1 MSKAARL
8 AEHRTA
14 GEFQWRS
21 LRPRVAS
28 VSVRGV
34 RDDKSLLLL
43 LLFVWKVPT
52 SS

>member
-1 MSKAARL
+1 
-8 AEHRTA
+8 
-14 GEFQWRS
+14 
-21 LRPRVAS
+21 VAS

-34 RDDKSLLLL
+34 RDDESLLLL